1 MRKTI
6 KLFSFLAS
14 FALAGSLA
22 PVMAQTAAATP
33 AATAAA
39 ATPTAVPTPAVTVD
53 GLVDT
58 YFSYNFNNPSSNPYA
73 GNNSYWYNSAS
84 SSYTLGLAEVKV
96 AATQGAASAHVVL
109 AYGEEGGLGPIGGSG
124 PNVLQAYVSYNPG
137 QWTFNF
143 GRMATWMGYEVIESP
158 SNANYSHSILFGAL
172 PYWDTGLSVNFAPS
186 STFNATFY
194 AMDGWSNDTFATG
207 LGETLGL
214 EAVITP
220 NSMWGITLNGILSPY
235 TMSPTEDIVTVEGI
249 VTYKPDSTWS
259 FAVDGQFGTYGV
271 ASGTAPSYFGVALY
285 GKYQIQSDWDVAL
298 RLEYVNDSDDDA
310 INLYGND
317 PYPYSLAGKAFTGD
331 EVTLTLEHDFMPN
344 LIARLE
350 GRMDMASYNGAAA
363 DVFDAGTS
371 SSQATATASMAY
383 TF

>member
-1 MRKTI
+1 MRKTV

-14 FALAGSLA
+14 FAFAGSLA

-33 AATAAA
+33 AAAA

-58 YFSYNFNNPSSNPYA
+58 YFAYNFSNPSSAPTTPNI
-73 GNNSYWYNSAS
+73 GYWYNSAAD
-84 SSYTLGLAEVKV
+84 SYTLGLAEVKV
-96 AATQGAASAHVVL
+96 AASQGAASAHVVL

-124 PNVLQAYVSYNPG
+124 PSVLQAYVSYNPG

-143 GRMATWMGYEVIESP
+143 GRMVTWMGYEVIESV
-158 SNANYSHSILFGAL
+158 SNANYSHSLLFGEL

-214 EAVITP
+214 EAIITP

-235 TMSPTEDIVTVEGI
+235 TTSPTEDAVALEGI
-249 VTYKPDSTWS
+249 VSYKPNSTWS
-259 FAVDGQFGTYGV
+259 FAVDGQFGTVGV
-271 ASGTAPSYFGVALY
+271 AAGTAPSYFGVALY

-298 RLEYVNDSDDDA
+298 RLEYINDADNNYA
-310 INLYGND
+310 LYGNAA
-317 PYPYSLAGKAFTGD
+317 PVGKAFTGD
-331 EVTLTLEHDFMPN
+331 EGTLTIEHDFMPN
-344 LIARLE
+344 LIARVE
-350 GRMDMASYNGAAA
+350 GRLDMANYNSAAA

-371 SSQATATASMAY
+371 SSQFTGTASMAY